1 MTTFSGRAD
10 MAKVFVLALLGL
22 LAFPQKSLAQHAP
35 PAGIR
40 RDVSAPTGPL
50 REAALR
56 EAARLR
62 ATIGGASPAQ
72 VQPPQRSWASRHPV
86 LMGAMAGAG
95 AGCGITA
102 LGCKVIGD
110 NEGIVSRYV
119 WAPILAGG
127 GGGAGAV
134 IGLARSR

>member
-1 MTTFSGRAD
+1 MKTPFGRAD
-10 MAKVFVLALLGL
+10 IAKVLVLALLGL
-22 LAFPQKSLAQHAP
+22 LAFPQKSLAEREP

-40 RDVSAPTGPL
+40 HVSAPTGPL

-102 LGCKVIGD
+102 LGCKAIGD
-110 NEGIVSRYV
+110 DEGVVSCYV